1 MPFLITLGIVIFII
15 VFLISFFNH
24 LRSIQVQIQASI
36 QEIGNQLKR
45 QSNLIPNLIESAKG
59 YMKHEKDIF
68 ASLTNAR
75 RLVDRAI
82 ESKSP
87 ESINKAEESIGKVIK
102 GISVIMESNPEIKA
116 SQIVESLMKELRDTA
131 DKVTYARRLL
141 IDLSAD
147 YNTSISTIPGIWL
160 APIMGFKPEK
170 GLSVPT
176 SGKFLEV
183 SEEETKEPSVKM

>member
-1 MPFLITLGIVIFII
+1 MAFLITLGIFILVI

-24 LRSIQVQIQASI
+24 LRSIKVQIQASI

-45 QSNLIPNLIESAKG
+45 QADLIPNLMESAKG
-59 YMKHEKDIF
+59 YMKHEKDIYT
-68 ASLTNAR
+68 SLTDAR
-75 RLVDRAI
+75 RLVDQAI
-82 ESKSP
+82 QSKNP
-87 ESINKAEESIGKVIK
+87 EHINKAEESIGRVIK
-102 GISVIMESNPEIKA
+102 GISVILESNPEIKA
-116 SQIVESLMKELRDTA
+116 SQVVGSLMNELRDTA

-147 YNTSISTIPGIWL
+147 YNLAISTIPGIWL
-160 APIMGFKPEK
+160 APIMGFKTEK

-183 SEEETKEPSVKM
+183 SEEETKNPSVKL